1 MSNEPLDADIGNR
14 IYQQQ
19 MAKNLV
25 QSLGMGGAVEA
36 CYQNNWSG
44 TLSII
49 LKDDTPLVAIK
60 GESA

>member
-1 MSNEPLDADIGNR
+1 MRNESLVTDVGNR
-14 IYQQQ
+14 TYQQQ

-25 QSLGMGGAVEA
+25 QSLGMGGAAEA

-60 GESA
+60 GELA